1 MHINLLEDA
10 GINVV
15 GNVEVNR
22 INEDGS
28 AENIFCDKNIVVNS
42 GILLLLSYLTIDSS
56 DKELSGITHLAVG
69 NGTPDIIANGNT
81 DNASLVGISDLKHEV
96 GRVVRWDTDFLI
108 MNGAGGFD
116 VSDDPTNIVRYKYR
130 LRKNEP
136 AELTYISEIG
146 MYGGDVLVEQTPF
159 VTIDGVA
166 KKGTLFSYKYFN
178 PPIDKYVGG
187 ILEFVW
193 TINFLRG

>member
-1 MHINLLEDA
+1 MRYTVLDQFPEKKSL
-10 GINVV
+10 
-15 GNVEVNR
+15 
-22 INEDGS
+22 
-28 AENIFCDKNIVVNS
+28 VVNNPWS
-42 GILLLLSYLTIDSS
+42 
-56 DKELSGITHLAVG
+56 
-69 NGTPDIIANGNT
+69 NTPA
-81 DNASLVGISDLKHEV
+81 
-96 GRVVRWDTDFLI
+96 
-108 MNGAGGFD
+108 FD

-178 PPIDKYVGG
+178 PPIDKYTGG